1 MNRKI
6 IEKSKRRI
14 LLLSK
19 FMKIKNLLFNVWEN
33 INNNTYNE
41 DFATKLKI
49 SDLNYVINFA
59 YNEMSKKMRD
69 DNLESS

>member
-1 MNRKI
+1 
-6 IEKSKRRI
+6 
-14 LLLSK
+14 
-19 FMKIKNLLFNVWEN
+19 MKIKNLLFNVWEN